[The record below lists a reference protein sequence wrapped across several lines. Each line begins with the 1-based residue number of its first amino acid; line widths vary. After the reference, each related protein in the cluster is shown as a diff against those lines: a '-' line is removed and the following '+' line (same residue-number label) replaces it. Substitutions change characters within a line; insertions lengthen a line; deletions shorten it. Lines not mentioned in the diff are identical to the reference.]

1 MLRVGERIT
10 VPRRELVLSFAR
22 SSGPGGQ
29 NVNRVAS
36 KVTLRWDVAHSKS
49 LPDDV
54 RERFLRR
61 FARRISSTGELVLSS
76 QRHREQARNVD
87 DCLGKLRAM
96 LAAVELAP
104 RRRLPTRATRASIER
119 RLATKREHARRKRER
134 RPPAGD

>member
-1 MLRVGERIT
+1 VLKVGRNLSI
-10 VPRRELVLSFAR
+10 PRSELALSFAR

-36 KVTLRWDVAHSKS
+36 KVTLRWNVARSRS
-49 LPDDV
+49 LPADV

-61 FARRISSTGELVLSS
+61 FARRISSAGELVLTS
-76 QRHREQARNVD
+76 QRHREQARNIE

-104 RRRLPTRATRASIER
+104 RRRVKTRPTRASIER
-119 RLATKREHARRKRER
+119 RLGGKREQSRRKRER
-134 RPPAGD
+134 QQFDD

>member
-1 MLRVGERIT
+1 VGDSIA

-36 KVTLRWDVAHSKS
+36 KVTLRWDVVHSRS
-49 LPDDV
+49 LPADV

-61 FARRISSTGELVLSS
+61 FARRISADGELVLSS
-76 QRHREQARNVD
+76 QRHREQARNIE

-104 RRRLPTRATRASIER
+104 RRRVKTRPTRASIER
-119 RLATKREHARRKRER
+119 RLSGKRDQSRRKRER
-134 RPPAGD
+134 RPLPED

>member
-1 MLRVGERIT
+1 MLRVGPKIA
-10 VPRRELVLSFAR
+10 VPRRELVLSYAR

-36 KVTLRWDVAHSKS
+36 KVTLRWDVAHTRS

-61 FARRISSTGELVLSS
+61 FARRITGAGELVLSS

-87 DCLGKLRAM
+87 DCIGKLRAM

-104 RRRLPTRATRASIER
+104 RRRTRTRPTRASIER
-119 RLATKREHARRKRER
+119 RLTGKRERARRKRER
-134 RPPAGD
+134 RPLLED

>member
-1 MLRVGERIT
+1 MLRVGRNIA

-36 KVTLRWDVAHSKS
+36 KVTLRWDVVHTRS
-49 LPDDV
+49 LPEDV

-61 FARRISSTGELVLSS
+61 FARRISASGELVLSS
-76 QRHREQARNVD
+76 QRHREQARNVE
-87 DCLGKLRAM
+87 DCVGKLRAM

-104 RRRLPTRATRASIER
+104 RRRTKTRPTRASIER
-119 RLATKREHARRKRER
+119 RLAGKREQGRRKRER
-134 RPPAGD
+134 RPFAD